1 MAKSHHFLIASFL
14 FLPLAFSGCED
25 PTAPTATN
33 DGSPKST
40 LGKAKASA
48 DRTVDQ
54 MQKRQDELSKQADSV
69 FDGN

>member
-1 MAKSHHFLIASFL
+1 MANSCNFL
-14 FLPLAFSGCED
+14 LATSLLLMLAVGGCEE
-25 PTAPTATN
+25 PVSAPD
-33 DGSPKST
+33 DGQPKST

-48 DRTVDQ
+48 DRTLDK